1 MRAALSL
8 LLCAAL
14 AGPAALAQETKE
26 LKLDGYAEWRDR
38 GALVIE
44 GQRVRLAP
52 GGKFKGGGD
61 ARDFASVPLGYEVKV
76 KGTRQRDGSILAREV
91 EAKPNGDALFE
102 GELKRA
108 FDEQETQFRRA
119 GRMFEQDDQGR
130 MESYGRLLER
140 GPQVERVR
148 RIAARL
154 VPPYME
160 PEDFRVYVVENK
172 EWNAM
177 AAPNRSIYV
186 FSGLLDA
193 MDDDE
198 VAIVIGHELA
208 HSTHEHSRKGF
219 KKQILIQ
226 LGALGLIGIAEGAI
240 DSEGWKMA
248 AQVLTMLGASAWS
261 SGYGRSHE
269 DQADRVG
276 LRYAWEAGYDVTKG
290 PQLWQRFA
298 DKYGE
303 GNKVVNFFFSDH
315 SQSLIRSRNLR
326 QELAYNYG
334 AQ

>member
-1 MRAALSL
+1 MKSPFAL
-8 LLCAAL
+8 LLVLAL
-14 AGPAALAQETKE
+14 AAPAAAQETKE
-26 LKLDGYAEWRDR
+26 IKLDGYAEWRDR

-52 GGKFKGGGD
+52 AGKFKGGGE
-61 ARDFASVPLGYEVKV
+61 ARDFSSVPLGYEVKV
-76 KGTRQRDGSILAREV
+76 KGARQRDGSILAAEV
-91 EAKPNGDALFE
+91 EARPNGNALFE
-102 GELKRA
+102 GDLQRA
-108 FDEQETQFRRA
+108 FDEQESEYRQR
-119 GRMFEQDDQGR
+119 GRMFEQDEEGR

-140 GPQVERVR
+140 GRHVERVR

-154 VPPYME
+154 VPPYMQ

-186 FSGLLDA
+186 FTGLLED

-198 VAIVIGHELA
+198 VAIVLGHELA
-208 HSTHEHSRKGF
+208 HATHEHSRKGF
-219 KKQILIQ
+219 KKQMLIQ
-226 LGALGLIGIAEGAI
+226 LGALGLVGIAEGAI
-240 DSEGWKMA
+240 DSEGWRAA

-261 SGYGRSHE
+261 AGYGRGHE

-290 PQLWQRFA
+290 PRLWQRFA
-298 DKYGE
+298 DKYGQ

-315 SQSLIRSRNLR
+315 SQSLVRSRNLH

-334 AQ
+334 GQ